1 MNKYMIKDIPIEE
14 RPRERMKYNGKSS
27 LSNKELLAIILKTG
41 TKEKSVNE
49 LAIDLLNKY
58 KLEDLEEIS
67 LNKLLEIKG
76 IGEVK
81 AIELLASIELG
92 RRIFLN
98 KDIKYKKLDTPEKI
112 FNHTKYLFYNKK
124 QEYFYTLYFNNKQEL
139 IGEKLLFIGTIN
151 RSVTHPR
158 EIFKEAYRLSAS
170 SIVCMHNHPS
180 NDVTP
185 SNEDIIFTEKLVSL
199 GTIQG
204 IPIVDHIV
212 VGNNSFYS
220 FYEHGQIISLNK
232 E

>member
-1 MNKYMIKDIPIEE
+1 MSKYMIKDIPIEE
-14 RPRERMKYNGKSS
+14 RPRERMKSSGKSS

-49 LAIDLLNKY
+49 LAIDILNKY
-58 KLEDLEEIS
+58 TLEDLEEIS

-92 RRIFLN
+92 RRMFLN
-98 KDIKYKKLDTPEKI
+98 KDIKYKRLDTPKKI

-124 QEYFYTLYFNNKQEL
+124 QELFYTLYFNNKQEL
-139 IGEKLLFIGTIN
+139 IGEKLLFVGTIN

>member
-1 MNKYMIKDIPIEE
+1 MSKYMIKDIPIEE
-14 RPRERMKYNGKSS
+14 RPRERMKSSGKSS

-49 LAIDLLNKY
+49 LAIDILNKY
-58 KLEDLEEIS
+58 TLEDLEEIS
-67 LNKLLEIKG
+67 LNQLLEIKG

-98 KDIKYKKLDTPEKI
+98 KDIKYKRLDTPEKI

-124 QEYFYTLYFNNKQEL
+124 QELFYTLYFNNKQEL
-139 IGEKLLFIGTIN
+139 IGEKLLFVGTIN

>member
-1 MNKYMIKDIPIEE
+1 MSKYMIKDIPIEE
-14 RPRERMKYNGKSS
+14 RPRERMKSSGKSS

-58 KLEDLEEIS
+58 KLEELEEIS

-92 RRIFLN
+92 RRMFLN
-98 KDIKYKKLDTPEKI
+98 KDIKYKRLDTPEKI

>member
-1 MNKYMIKDIPIEE
+1 MSKYMIKDIPIEE
-14 RPRERMKYNGKSS
+14 RPRERMKSSGKSS

-49 LAIDLLNKY
+49 LAIDILNKY
-58 KLEDLEEIS
+58 TLEDLEEIS

-76 IGEVK
+76 VGEVK

-98 KDIKYKKLDTPEKI
+98 KDIKYKRLDTPEKI

-124 QEYFYTLYFNNKQEL
+124 QELFYTLYFNNKQEL

-212 VGNNSFYS
+212 VCNNSFYS